1 MCQRIEILRK
11 DRKLRQKDIAMLLR
25 CSQVCYSRY
34 ERGERSLPVT
44 ALVILADFY
53 GVSTDY
59 LLGRTDQQ
67 EPFLEKSIVL
77 FE

>member
-11 DRKLRQKDIAMLLR
+11 DRKLRQKDIAMLLH

-67 EPFLEKSIVL
+67 EPFLE
-77 FE
+77 